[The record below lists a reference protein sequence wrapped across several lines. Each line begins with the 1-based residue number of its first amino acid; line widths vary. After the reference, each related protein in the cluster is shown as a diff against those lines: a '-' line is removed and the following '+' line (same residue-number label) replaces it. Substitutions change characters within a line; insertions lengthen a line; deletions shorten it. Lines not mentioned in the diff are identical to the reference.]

1 MEEQDNTGNYIM
13 SIFYERMVN
22 RGFAIFFTLVVIVT
36 IFGSC
41 FSLLLGYA
49 QVGTQYIQV
58 DVYVFVCMYEYE

>member
-1 MEEQDNTGNYIM
+1 
-13 SIFYERMVN
+13 MVN

-49 QVGTQYIQV
+49 QVGT
-58 DVYVFVCMYEYE
+58 